1 MPAIRPV
8 LVAASLVLLAIASA
22 SALQSAR
29 IAYRPAVVLQLGV
42 ASLDRSIK
50 FYEGT
55 LEFEVTERR
64 DDLKFAHVRTN
75 VPGLELGLSESPKP
89 SGSGSVVVNISV
101 ADVADARRLLESRGV
116 AFKGATQVIP
126 GKVALAAFADPD
138 GNTLRLAGPPP
149 K

>member
-1 MPAIRPV
+1 MPHIVPI
-8 LVAASLVLLAIASA
+8 LLLAFSSVIAPQA
-22 SALQSAR
+22 SR
-29 IAYRPAVVLQLGV
+29 IAYRPTVVLQLGV
-42 ASLDRSIK
+42 ASLDRAIT

-101 ADVADARRLLESRGV
+101 ADVAEARRLLESRGV
-116 AFKGATQVIP
+116 VFKGATQVIP